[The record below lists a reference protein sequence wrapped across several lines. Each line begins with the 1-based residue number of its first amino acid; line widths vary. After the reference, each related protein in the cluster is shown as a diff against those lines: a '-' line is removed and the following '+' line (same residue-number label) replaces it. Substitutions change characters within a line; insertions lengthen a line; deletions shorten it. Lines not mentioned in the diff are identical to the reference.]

1 MTEVAKEGKKRSKV
15 SPELGEEGSEGI
27 EAARSGAQASGGR
40 KLRLSLVEDESS
52 ALFHF
57 QNALKDRGIKNL
69 ELSDIIVEALAT
81 VPQEWWDAKLE
92 ELTPLEWKLHA
103 ALGNPEMRAKLLS
116 LLEGK
121 KV

>member
-1 MTEVAKEGKKRSKV
+1 MTEVAKEGKKRSK
-15 SPELGEEGSEGI
+15 SAGETTDEGLEGSD
-27 EAARSGAQASGGR
+27 ARVGAQAAGGR
-40 KLRLSLVEDESS
+40 KIRLNLVEDESS

-69 ELSDIIVEALAT
+69 EISDIISEALAT
-81 VPQEWWDAKLE
+81 VPQEWWDTKLE

-103 ALGNPEMRAKLLS
+103 ALGNPEMRAKLMS

-121 KV
+121 KA